1 MASFATCKFPMVDE
15 FKDYGEKHPVVG
27 YIDSVLSGF
36 GQIVLSDNP
45 VTGLL
50 IMLGIYLGGAPSQL
64 ITAVWAAC
72 VASAFAYLIGVP
84 KVLVQHGLYTFSG
97 AVVGLGI
104 SLWGYTVQAVYPQLL
119 IYATI
124 GGVVSVILT
133 AALNSFFGKWE
144 APSLAVPYCTTLIMI
159 IPALNHM
166 SAMDPIPYL
175 IPSTA
180 ELTAAF
186 TGIDFVTFA
195 KACVAGVGEICF
207 QVGVP
212 SGICLLLAVL
222 ISSRVDFIVAVVCA
236 TLGTGFAVLLGMP
249 DGNIA
254 IGLYGFNAALVGMGL
269 FGRAFRMS
277 GYSAV
282 LTILMA
288 LFSVVLN
295 ATMGV
300 IFQPLGAPVAALPF
314 AIIVIGCIMC
324 KDYFTKLQP
333 VSILLWGVPETIEKA
348 LKAQDA
354 EAAKEAEGE
363 SVEA

>member
-1 MASFATCKFPMVDE
+1 MGSFATCKFPCVDKMYE
-15 FKDYGEKHPVVG
+15 TGEKNPVVG
-27 YIDSVLSGF
+27 YINSVLSGF

-64 ITAVWAAC
+64 ITALWAAC
-72 VASAFAYLIGVP
+72 VASAFAFLIGVP

-104 SLWGYTVQAVYPQLL
+104 SLWGYTVQPVYPQLL

-159 IPALNHM
+159 IPALFYM
-166 SAMDPIPYL
+166 SNMKPVPYL
-175 IPSTA
+175 VPSA
-180 ELTAAF
+180 AQLTDAF
-186 TGIDFVTFA
+186 SSIDIASFLKCT
-195 KACVAGVGEICF
+195 VAGVGEICF
-207 QVGVP
+207 QVGIP

-222 ISSRVDFIVAVVCA
+222 ISSRIDFVVAIVCA
-236 TLGTGFAVLLGMP
+236 ALGTGFAVALGLP
-249 DGNIA
+249 TDNIL

-277 GYSAV
+277 GYCAV
-282 LTILMA
+282 LTVLMA

-295 ATMGV
+295 TAMGV
-300 IFQPLGAPVAALPF
+300 VFQPLGAPVAALPF
-314 AIIVIGCIMC
+314 AVIVIVCILC
-324 KDYFTKLQP
+324 KDYFTKLQAVP
-333 VSILLWGVPETIEKA
+333 IIMWGVPETIEKA

-354 EAAKEAEGE
+354 EMAAAEGE
-363 SVEA
+363 